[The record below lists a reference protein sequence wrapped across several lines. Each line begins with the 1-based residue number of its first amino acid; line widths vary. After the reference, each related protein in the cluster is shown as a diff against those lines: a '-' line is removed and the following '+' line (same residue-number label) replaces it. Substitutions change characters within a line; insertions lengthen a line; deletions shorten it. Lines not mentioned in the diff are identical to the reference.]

1 MTPRELDH
9 CAGCLRSAERSCA
22 ELADRI
28 KQEYGEAAELTY
40 SVFVLLAAVRGL
52 RVAAA
57 VEAERSRL
65 RERRAA

>member
-1 MTPRELDH
+1 VTPRELDH

-22 ELADRI
+22 EP
-28 KQEYGEAAELTY
+28 AELTY
-40 SVFVLLAAVRGL
+40 AVFVLQAAVRGL

>member
-1 MTPRELDH
+1 VPSWPIASR
-9 CAGCLRSAERSCA
+9 
-22 ELADRI
+22 
-28 KQEYGEAAELTY
+28 KEYGEAAELTY